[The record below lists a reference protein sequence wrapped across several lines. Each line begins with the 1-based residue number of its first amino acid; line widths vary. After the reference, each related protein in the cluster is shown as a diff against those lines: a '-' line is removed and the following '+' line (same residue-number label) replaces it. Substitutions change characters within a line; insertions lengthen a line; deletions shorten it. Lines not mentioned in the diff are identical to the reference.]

1 MWPVLLLLFM
11 QAAGAP
17 SAVAELTVEADGKQ
31 WGAFARLVQA
41 DDGSATVTLEDGW
54 IEPGFLNLWWPEADT
69 SGEALTPGSHA
80 FDEAACSG
88 HRVEVR
94 QVLSP
99 GRMSRMRSW
108 TLLGACAI
116 ACEVSEE
123 SDGGRLALRSITFRV
138 EGIGS
143 AM

>member
-1 MWPVLLLLFM
+1 MWPVLLVLVL
-11 QAAGAP
+11 QAAGAQ
-17 SAVAELTVEADGKQ
+17 SGVADLTVETDGRQ

-54 IEPGFLNLWWPEADT
+54 IDRTFLNLWWPEAGADT
-69 SGEALTPGSHA
+69 ESLTPGTHE
-80 FDEAACSG
+80 FDAEACDG
-88 HRVEVR
+88 RRVEVR
-94 QVLSP
+94 QVLDP

-116 ACEVSEE
+116 ACEVTGEAGE
-123 SDGGRLALRSITFRV
+123 GRLALRRLTFRV
-138 EGIGS
+138 EGVGS

>member
-1 MWPVLLLLFM
+1 
-11 QAAGAP
+11 
-17 SAVAELTVEADGKQ
+17 VAELTVETDGRQ

-54 IEPGFLNLWWPEADT
+54 IDPAFLQLWWPAADAA
-69 SGEALTPGSHA
+69 ALTAGSHT
-80 FDEAACSG
+80 FDAGACHG
-88 HRVEVR
+88 RRIEVR
-94 QVLSP
+94 QELSKE
-99 GRMSRMRSW
+99 RMSRMRSW

-116 ACEVSEE
+116 ACEVAEGA
-123 SDGGRLALRSITFRV
+123 DDGRLALHSLTFRV

>member
-54 IEPGFLNLWWPEADT
+54 IEPAFLSLWWPEAET
-69 SGEALTPGSHA
+69 NAEALTPGSHA
-80 FDEAACSG
+80 FDASACSG

-94 QVLSP
+94 QLLSQT
-99 GRMSRMRSW
+99 RMSRMRSW

-116 ACEVSEE
+116 ACEVSGEA
-123 SDGGRLALRSITFRV
+123 DGGRLALRSLTFQV

-143 AM
+143 EM